1 VPLATIGV
9 PGHRTTRNRET
20 DQVPAACHL
29 IKEEKMTTPLPW
41 PPCPDGERF
50 PLITGFITP
59 ASDLPPPH
67 GLDGSIFVD
76 VTDPS
81 ENNERIRVVETDTAW
96 DLTVKWCICG
106 PFAEYLTGCWCVQ
119 VFIDDIDGVG
129 ITSGPLGS
137 KRVDSST
144 GVVVPPTNGGDD
156 TSKRCFEWTFRFPAR
171 RVTPGVYNLVVV
183 ITFSTKPCDQNPSKL
198 ANDILGYAVI
208 PVLVFYD
215 EDAPFC
221 PPPPEVTS

>member
-1 VPLATIGV
+1 
-9 PGHRTTRNRET
+9 
-20 DQVPAACHL
+20 
-29 IKEEKMTTPLPW
+29 MTTPIQW
-41 PPCPDGERF
+41 PTCPQPESF
-50 PLITGFITP
+50 PLITGFVTP
-59 ASDLPPPH
+59 SSDLPPPP
-67 GLDGSIFVD
+67 GLSGSISLD

-96 DLTVKWCICG
+96 ELTVKWCICG

-119 VFIDDIDGVG
+119 VYIDDIDGVG
-129 ITSGPLGS
+129 RTSGPLGS

-144 GVVVPPTNGGDD
+144 AVVVPTTPPGDDD
-156 TSKRCFEWTFRFPAR
+156 TSRRCFKAAFRFPAR

-183 ITFSTKPCDQNPSKL
+183 ITFSTTPCDKNPSKL

-221 PPPPEVTS
+221 PPPPG